1 MLPAQ
6 LPTLRAA
13 GKANSSALAL
23 LWGSSPAPDF
33 IPETPPRHHRLP
45 AWSPAW
51 TQSVGCAV
59 LQVFTSGREEFVV
72 QLRSNLIYAFV
83 WGATYA
89 YNPVTTHHRLGRS
102 LENPRSAILCAIVAF
117 LCF

>member
-13 GKANSSALAL
+13 GKASSSALGLISSSRFYSKDPHRHLRL
-23 LWGSSPAPDF
+23 L
-33 IPETPPRHHRLP
+33 

-59 LQVFTSGREEFVV
+59 LQVFMSGREEFMV

-89 YNPVTTHHRLGRS
+89 YNAVTTHHRLGKS